1 MCTVVWK
8 TEPWQPSVGWRAGV
22 QVVARLHADL
32 WHHGGTSHESDLW
45 EATFRSDDGLP
56 VSREEV
62 VGAWRAHGWHMV
74 GEHGNPV
81 GFHKSTEFT

>member
-8 TEPWQPSVGWRAGV
+8 TEPWQPSVGWRASV

-62 VGAWRAHGWHMV
+62 VGAWRAHG
-74 GEHGNPV
+74 
-81 GFHKSTEFT
+81 